1 MEPFLSRHIGPT
13 ESDRA
18 TMLAAVGASS
28 LDALTDEAVPAGIRV
43 DAPLDL
49 APAVSEAAVQADL
62 ARMAALNNPLRAMIG
77 QGYHGTVTPPVIR
90 RNLLEN
96 PAWYTAYT
104 PYQPEISQGRL
115 EMLLTFQT
123 MVADLTGLPTSG
135 ASLLDEGTAVAEAVG
150 VARRSQRKGSVVL
163 VDAGILDQSL
173 AVLRTRALALHVEV
187 VVTEDLVQGLQ
198 RHDAFAVVVQT
209 PAADGSVRDLDDLRT
224 IAAKAHEN
232 NALVIAAA
240 DLLALTLLP
249 APAEWGADIA
259 VGSTQRFGVPLF
271 FGGPHAGYI
280 AVGAGMERQ
289 MPGRLVGL
297 SKDRHGTPALRLA
310 LQTREQ
316 HIRREKATS
325 NICTAQVLLAVTAAA
340 YAVYHGPQGLKGI
353 AEAIARNA
361 RRLAAALVADG
372 YELVSDSFFDTV
384 TVHVKGGSRRLVAA
398 AREAGVHLWAP
409 DGDHV
414 TISVGEDATEDE
426 LAAVASVFGIEL
438 GEAEHGSL
446 GQPARESAYLTHPV
460 FHAYRSETK
469 MMRYLRALSD
479 RDFALDRGMIPL
491 GSCTM
496 KLNPA
501 ASMEPIS
508 YPGFANLH
516 PFVPAEDARGY
527 AEMIAR
533 LEAQLVE
540 ITGYDAVSLQP
551 NSGAQGEFAG
561 LMAVRSYHRARG
573 EEHRTV
579 CLIPASAHGT
589 NAASAAM
596 AGMDVV
602 VVKTAPDGTVDFD
615 DLEAKI
621 AKHAEKLSVI
631 MITYPSTHGVYESRV
646 AELCDKVHEAGGQ
659 VYIDG
664 ANMNALVG
672 LAKPGRFGG
681 DVSHLNLHKTFSIPH
696 GGGGP
701 GVGPVAVREHLA
713 PYLPSHPVVTDAG
726 PLSSYGPISAAPWGS
741 AGVLPI
747 TFGYIA
753 MMGPDLRLATQVA
766 VLSANYLAKRIAE
779 RFPILYTGEGGW
791 VAHECIV
798 DLRPLTKE
806 TGIMVDD
813 VAKRLIDY
821 GFHAPTM
828 SFPVAG
834 TLMVEPT
841 ESEPLYELDRFVD
854 AMHAIADEAARVKA
868 GEWPA
873 DDNPL
878 VNAPHTLAEVAADE
892 WKHPYPRSAGGFPAG
907 QDLGAISTGG
917 RDKYWPPVARIDGAW
932 GDRNLVCSCPPMDAY
947 ED

>member
-1 MEPFLSRHIGPT
+1 MEPFAIRHLGPA
-13 ESDRA
+13 EQERA
-18 TMLAAVGASS
+18 EMLAVVGAAS
-28 LDALTDEAVPAGIRV
+28 LDALTDEAVPADIQMTE
-43 DAPLDL
+43 PIDL
-49 APAVSEAAVQADL
+49 PAGVSEAQVQTDL
-62 ARMAALNNPLRAMIG
+62 ARMAARNNPLRSMIG

-90 RNLLEN
+90 RTILEN

-123 MVADLTGLPTSG
+123 MVADLTGLPSAG
-135 ASLLDEGTAVAEAVG
+135 ASLLDEATAVAEAVG
-150 VARRSQRKGSVVL
+150 VARRQQRKGSVVL
-163 VDAGILDQSL
+163 VDAGILPQSL
-173 AVLRTRALALHVEV
+173 GVVRTRALALDIEV
-187 VVTEDLVQGLQ
+187 VVVADLVEGLQ

-209 PAADGSVRDLDDLRT
+209 PAADGSIRSMDELRT

-249 APAEWGADIA
+249 APAEWGADMA

-271 FGGPHAGYI
+271 YGGPHAGYI

-289 MPGRLVGL
+289 LPGRLVGL

-340 YAVYHGPQGLKGI
+340 YAVYHGPEGLTGI
-353 AEAIARNA
+353 ANAVHTGA
-361 RRLAAALVADG
+361 RRLAAAIRTAG
-372 YELVSDSFFDTV
+372 GELVSESFFDTL
-384 TVHVKGGSRRLVAA
+384 TVRVEGAA
-398 AREAGVHLWAP
+398 AVVKAARDAGVHLWALA
-409 DGDHV
+409 DDLV
-414 TISVGEDATEDE
+414 SIAVGEDVTEDE
-426 LAAVASVFGIEL
+426 LAAVASVFGATL
-438 GEAEHGSL
+438 GEDVAGGL
-446 GQPARESAYLTHPV
+446 GQPARETEFLTHPV
-460 FHAYRSETK
+460 FHSYRSETE
-469 MMRYLRALSD
+469 MMRYLRALAD

-501 ASMEPIS
+501 AAMEPIS

-516 PFVPAEDARGY
+516 PFVPAEDAQGY
-527 AEMIAR
+527 AELVAAV
-533 LEAQLVE
+533 EAQLVAV
-540 ITGYDAVSLQP
+540 TGYDRVSLQP
-551 NSGAQGEFAG
+551 NAGSQGEFAG

-602 VVKTAPDGTVDFD
+602 VVKTASDGSIDFD

-631 MITYPSTHGVYESRV
+631 MITYPSTHGVYEARV

-659 VYIDG
+659 VYVDG
-664 ANMNALVG
+664 ANLNALMG
-672 LAKPGRFGG
+672 LAQPGKFGA

-713 PYLPSHPVVTDAG
+713 PYLPNHPVVEQAG
-726 PLSSYGPISAAPWGS
+726 PVTSYGPVSASPFGS

-747 TFGYIA
+747 TYGFIA
-753 MMGPDLRLATQVA
+753 LMGPELRLASQVA

-779 RFPILYTGEGGW
+779 RFPILYTGAGGW

-806 TGIMVDD
+806 TGITVDD

-841 ESEPLYELDRFVD
+841 ESESKAELDRFVD
-854 AMHAIADEAARVKA
+854 AMLAIADEAARVKA

-878 VNAPHTLAEVAADE
+878 HNAPHTLAEVAADE
-892 WKHPYPRSAGGFPAG
+892 WTHPYPRSAAGFPAG
-907 QDLGAISTGG
+907 QALGAVSTGG
-917 RDKYWPPVARIDGAW
+917 RDKYWPAVARIDQAW
-932 GDRNLVCSCPPMDAY
+932 GDRNLVCSCPPMSAY

>member
-1 MEPFLSRHIGPT
+1 MEPFGIRHLGPT
-13 ESDRA
+13 EQDRA
-18 TMLAAVGASS
+18 AMLDALGVAS
-28 LDALTDEAVPAGIRV
+28 LDALTDEAVPADIRTT
-43 DAPLDL
+43 APIDL
-49 APAVSEAAVQADL
+49 PAAVSEAQVQTDL
-62 ARMAALNNPLRAMIG
+62 ARMAARNNPLRAMIG

-90 RNLLEN
+90 RGILEN

-123 MVADLTGLPTSG
+123 MVADLTGLPSAG
-135 ASLLDEGTAVAEAVG
+135 ASLLDEATAVAEAVA
-150 VARRSQRKGSVVL
+150 VARRQQRKGSVVL
-163 VDAGILDQSL
+163 VDAGILPQSL
-173 AVLRTRALALHVEV
+173 AVVRTRAFALDAEV
-187 VVTEDLVQGLQ
+187 VVVDDLVSGLQ

-209 PAADGSVRDLDDLRT
+209 PAADGSLRTIDELRT

-249 APAEWGADIA
+249 APAEWGADLA
-259 VGSTQRFGVPLF
+259 AGTTQRFGVPLF
-271 FGGPHAGYI
+271 YGGPHAGYI

-289 MPGRLVGL
+289 LPGRLVGL

-340 YAVYHGPQGLKGI
+340 YAVYHGPEGLQGI
-353 AEAIARNA
+353 ARDVHTGA
-361 RRLAAALVADG
+361 RRLAAAISAAG
-372 YELVSDSFFDTV
+372 GELVSDSFFDTITIRV
-384 TVHVKGGSRRLVAA
+384 PADSARIVAA
-398 AREAGVHLWAP
+398 AREVGVHLWAL
-409 DGDHV
+409 DEDRV
-414 TISVGEDATEDE
+414 SISVGEDVTETE
-426 LAAVASVFGIEL
+426 LAAVASLFGGTL
-438 GEAEHGSL
+438 SDAVAGGL
-446 GQPARESAYLTHPV
+446 GQPARGTSFLTHPV
-460 FHAYRSETK
+460 FHSYRSETE
-469 MMRYLRALSD
+469 MMRYLRALGD

-501 ASMEPIS
+501 AAMEPIS

-516 PFVPAEDARGY
+516 PFVPAQDALGY
-527 AEMIAR
+527 AELVSAV
-533 LEAQLVE
+533 EAQLVAV
-540 ITGYDAVSLQP
+540 TGYDRVSLQP
-551 NSGAQGEFAG
+551 NAGSQGEFAG

-573 EEHRTV
+573 EEHRTI

-602 VVKTAPDGTVDFD
+602 VVKTASDGSIDFH

-621 AKHAEKLSVI
+621 AKHAERLAVI
-631 MITYPSTHGVYESRV
+631 MITYPSTHGVYETRV

-659 VYIDG
+659 VYVDG
-664 ANMNALVG
+664 ANLNALMG
-672 LAKPGRFGG
+672 LAQPGKFGA

-713 PYLPSHPVVTDAG
+713 PYLPNHPVVAEAG
-726 PLSSYGPISAAPWGS
+726 PATSYGPVAASPFGS

-747 TFGYIA
+747 TYGFIA
-753 MMGPDLRLATQVA
+753 LMGPDLRLASQTA
-766 VLSANYLAKRIAE
+766 VLSANYLAKRLSE
-779 RFPILYTGEGGW
+779 RFPILYTGAGGW

-798 DLRPLTKE
+798 DLRPLTKD
-806 TGIMVDD
+806 TGVTVDD

-841 ESEPLYELDRFVD
+841 ESESLAELDRFVE

-878 VNAPHTLAEVAADE
+878 SNAPHTLAEVAADE
-892 WKHPYPRSAGGFPAG
+892 WRHPYPRSAGGFPAG
-907 QDLGAISTGG
+907 QRLGGVSTGA
-917 RDKYWPPVARIDGAW
+917 RDKYWPAVARIDQAY
-932 GDRNLVCSCPPMDAY
+932 GDRHLVCSCPPMEAY